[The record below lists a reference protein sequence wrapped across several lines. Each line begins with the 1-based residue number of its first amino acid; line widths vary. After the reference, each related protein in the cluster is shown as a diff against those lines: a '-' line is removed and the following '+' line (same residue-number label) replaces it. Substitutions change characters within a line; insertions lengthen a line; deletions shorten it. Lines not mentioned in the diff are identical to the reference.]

1 MGNEGGWTRVT
12 DKDNELKFE
21 DAMIQLEDIVGEL
34 EHGDVPL
41 EKAIELFQQ
50 GMKLSQLCSQKLE
63 EVERKIETIV
73 IDADGLR
80 KKPFGAS
87 IDANGGDVLE

>member
-1 MGNEGGWTRVT
+1 MTE
-12 DKDNELKFE
+12 KDNELKFE

-63 EVERKIETIV
+63 QVERKIEMIV
-73 IDADGLR
+73 EENGELR
-80 KKPFGAS
+80 KKPFGS
-87 IDANGGDVLE
+87 PLDPDGGDSVD